1 MDQGGGK
8 RPGAFAVYI
17 EPWHADV
24 FEVLDMKKNHGKD
37 ELRARWVLGLL
48 FIYLFIIIFVSS
60 FLVSPSFA
68 VTPQPSS

>member
-1 MDQGGGK
+1 MSSQMSHICFVIYARPTKHLCFTGHLSRYVDQGGGK

-37 ELRARWVLGLL
+37 ELRAR
-48 FIYLFIIIFVSS
+48 
-60 FLVSPSFA
+60 
-68 VTPQPSS
+68 